1 MILVVFIIAAI
12 IGGVVGKGNLM
23 IAFLAGAIGVSI
35 YIGFM
40 TVKFDF
46 ARLIPW

>member
-1 MILVVFIIAAI
+1 MVLAVFLIAAV
-12 IGGVVGKGNLM
+12 IGGVIGKGNLM
-23 IAFLAGAIGVSI
+23 IAFLAGCIGVSI

-40 TVKFDF
+40 TIKFDF